1 MDDREL
7 HTRFTFHPARGTQ
20 PERYQ
25 RIRDKAGELA
35 ALISELSPESR
46 EQSLAITACEEASM
60 WANAAI
66 ARRENPV
73 DGERD

>member
-1 MDDREL
+1 MDQAEL
-7 HTRFTFHPARGTQ
+7 NTRFTFHPVVGDQ
-20 PERYQ
+20 GERYKA
-25 RIRDKAGELA
+25 IRDKAGELA

-66 ARRENPV
+66 ARRS
-73 DGERD
+73 